1 VRIAIERAF
10 MKLIPKNWNTFQHY
24 RDRCPPWI
32 KLHREILNDK
42 EFMCLPLAS
51 KAIAPLLWLLASES
65 KDGQFDASIDELSFR
80 LRITN
85 KEVEEGLKPLINNGF
100 FIDASTM
107 LAPCLQVARPERE
120 TERETETEKNTLK
133 RPDDISEELWKDF
146 KKLRNTKRAPITELV
161 IKRLRN
167 EAEKAGIPLTK
178 VLETMCDRGW
188 SGFQAD
194 WYKKDV
200 KPASAPLVGWK

>member
-1 VRIAIERAF
+1 

-65 KDGQFDASIDELSFR
+65 KDGQFDASTDELSFR

-85 KEVEEGLKPLINNGF
+85 KE
-100 FIDASTM
+100 
-107 LAPCLQVARPERE
+107 R
-120 TERETETEKNTLK
+120 
-133 RPDDISEELWKDF
+133 
-146 KKLRNTKRAPITELV
+146 
-161 IKRLRN
+161 
-167 EAEKAGIPLTK
+167 
-178 VLETMCDRGW
+178 
-188 SGFQAD
+188 
-194 WYKKDV
+194 
-200 KPASAPLVGWK
+200 

>member
-1 VRIAIERAF
+1 

-42 EFMCLPLAS
+42 QFMCLPLAS

-65 KDGQFDASIDELSFR
+65 KDGQFDASTDELSFR

-107 LAPCLQVARPERE
+107 LAPCLQLARPE
-120 TERETETEKNTLK
+120 TEREGERETKKKVFDDDKFDAFWIAYPKKVAKEDAISAWKKIKIDDLILAKMLK
-133 RPDDISEELWKDF
+133 AIKDQKLSERERQYIPNPATWL
-146 KKLRNTKRAPITELV
+146 NAKRWEDEVVTTQKPI
-161 IKRLRN
+161 
-167 EAEKAGIPLTK
+167 
-178 VLETMCDRGW
+178 M
-188 SGFQAD
+188 
-194 WYKKDV
+194 
-200 KPASAPLVGWK
+200 GWK